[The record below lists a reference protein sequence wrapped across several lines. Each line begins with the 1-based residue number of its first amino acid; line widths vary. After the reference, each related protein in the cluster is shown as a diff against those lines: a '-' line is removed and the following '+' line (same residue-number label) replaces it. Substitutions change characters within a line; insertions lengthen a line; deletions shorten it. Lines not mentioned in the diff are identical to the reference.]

1 MDIGQKISILR
12 GIKRDNTI
20 IPCLDTIGRT
30 PTRISSSPRRFIYTI
45 AKEEGPYQNF
55 ADDQL
60 DKKLK
65 SMSDDEL
72 LKLLAK
78 YESLSFENI
87 GKFQAIIS
95 GLYGF
100 LTSAMGGH
108 SNTTEYIFRKAMFFL
123 GFKQEDFGI
132 EQVRYTNAAGEW
144 QIGWGVRISNIENI
158 KRYLDEYR
166 TLHKDEKLKRREVD
180 GIMSWVKKLDQED
193 PKVQLFWRRTEMLDR
208 LKDLHKRVERIKD
221 LEIDH
226 KDIADRLRLIRER
239 SLVFDQDMHSI
250 TSLIAYLND
259 IERKLSVPHS
269 GVEHKTVGELRD
281 IIRKYIDHLN
291 VNKDKII

>member
-1 MDIGQKISILR
+1 
-12 GIKRDNTI
+12 
-20 IPCLDTIGRT
+20 
-30 PTRISSSPRRFIYTI
+30 
-45 AKEEGPYQNF
+45 
-55 ADDQL
+55 
-60 DKKLK
+60 
-65 SMSDDEL
+65 
-72 LKLLAK
+72 
-78 YESLSFENI
+78 
-87 GKFQAIIS
+87 
-95 GLYGF
+95 
-100 LTSAMGGH
+100 
-108 SNTTEYIFRKAMFFL
+108 
-123 GFKQEDFGI
+123 
-132 EQVRYTNAAGEW
+132 
-144 QIGWGVRISNIENI
+144 
-158 KRYLDEYR
+158 
-166 TLHKDEKLKRREVD
+166 
-180 GIMSWVKKLDQED
+180 
-193 PKVQLFWRRTEMLDR
+193 MLDR